1 MPSSSSI
8 IEFAAFRFYYYAINI
23 AQNTRRCNRYGRG
36 NSVRISAPLCKVRS
50 EGLWSESRLPCVR
63 GAGTAIKDLNAVTEG
78 LYLRPVTA
86 FALFNIYPALL

>member
-36 NSVRISAPLCKVRS
+36 NSVRISAPLCKVRPAAT
-50 EGLWSESRLPCVR
+50 ESESWLPCAR
-63 GAGTAIKDLNAVTEG
+63 GAVTAVKDLNAVTEG
-78 LYLRPVTA
+78 LYP
-86 FALFNIYPALL
+86 